1 MPAGLKSPAFVF
13 LLTKAGGIL
22 YFDERNDEPM
32 LFMMNR
38 KLRELEQ
45 LMQCVPNFSPK
56 GHGIVII
63 HSDEPPSKDR
73 IERIKEG
80 TATPKEVLTETLS
93 TVTYPPFQRRLNQ
106 YIRESEMNPMD
117 YRNEKH
123 RAVFETTIRKKNKK
137 DCALLSALYLLT
149 ADAILWQSVRRYI
162 VDNSIRFNEI
172 HLHGLNENSYT
183 MFCAAK
189 DLYLGTDCLTISDLA
204 DTSLVPPKVFG
215 LICNAMAVR
224 RFGLGAI
231 HFTGGSK

>member
-1 MPAGLKSPAFVF
+1 
-13 LLTKAGGIL
+13 
-22 YFDERNDEPM
+22 M
-32 LFMMNR
+32 LFITDR
-38 KLRELEQ
+38 RLRELEQ

-63 HSDEPPSKDR
+63 HSDEPLKKDR
-73 IERIKEG
+73 IERIKAG
-80 TATPKEVLTETLS
+80 TAISKEILTETLS
-93 TVTYPPFQRRLNQ
+93 PVTCLPFQRRLNQ

-123 RAVFETTIRKKNKK
+123 RAVFEITIRKKNRK
-137 DCALLSALYLLT
+137 DYALMSALYLLT
-149 ADAILWQSVRRYI
+149 ADFMLWQAVRRYI
-162 VDNSIRFNEI
+162 VDNVICFEEIR
-172 HLHGLNENSYT
+172 LHGLNENSYT

-215 LICNAMAVR
+215 LICNAMAIR

-231 HFTGGSK
+231 HFTGGNK